1 MNYPSSLHP
10 GDKIAIVSPAGKTN
24 PEYVE
29 NARQLL
35 MHEKFEV
42 EIYPHA
48 FGEFHQFSG
57 TDQERAGDM
66 QLALDDPEVK
76 AILFSR
82 GGYGSLRTLMRLDWR
97 GFDRHPKWLIGFSD
111 ITVFHS
117 CLSLKGVASIHGVM
131 PAFFFENG
139 QRTDS
144 LDRLLDL
151 LRGNPLNYSIE
162 PNILNLPGT
171 CHGELVGGNLS
182 LLYSLRGTSL
192 DLLYDGKVLFIEDIS
207 EFDYHLDR
215 MMMNLKFGG
224 ALSRLAGIIVGYF
237 TDTKIP
243 ASPFGMDAYGI
254 IREAVEELNIP
265 VIFGFPAGHE
275 LPNYPLIMGGEITM
289 NVSDR
294 SVEIR
299 QILPPK

>member
-1 MNYPSSLHP
+1 
-10 GDKIAIVSPAGKTN
+10 
-24 PEYVE
+24 
-29 NARQLL
+29 
-35 MHEKFEV
+35 MH
-42 EIYPHA
+42 
-48 FGEFHQFSG
+48 
-57 TDQERAGDM
+57 
-66 QLALDDPEVK
+66 LN
-76 AILFSR
+76 
-82 GGYGSLRTLMRLDWR
+82 
-97 GFDRHPKWLIGFSD
+97 PKWLIGFSD

-139 QRTDS
+139 LRTDS

-151 LRGNPLNYSIE
+151 LRGNSLNYSIE

-243 ASPFGMDAYGI
+243 ASPFGKNAYGI

-265 VIFGFPAGHE
+265 VIFGFQAGHE

-294 SVEIR
+294 SVEIW
-299 QILPPK
+299 QILP

>member
-1 MNYPSSLHP
+1 MNYPSPLHP
-10 GDKIAIVSPAGKTN
+10 GDKIAIVSPAGKVN

-29 NARQLL
+29 SARQLL
-35 MHEKFEV
+35 LQEKFEV
-42 EIYPHA
+42 EIYPHTY
-48 FGEFHQFSG
+48 GEFHQFSG
-57 TDQERAGDM
+57 TDQERAGDL
-66 QLALDDPEVK
+66 QQALDDPTVK

-82 GGYGSLRTLMRLDWR
+82 GGYGSLRTLMHLDWQ
-97 GFDRHPKWLIGFSD
+97 GFDLNPKWLIGFSD

-139 QRTDS
+139 LRTDS

-151 LRGNPLNYSIE
+151 LRGNSLNYSIE

-171 CHGELVGGNLS
+171 CHGELAGGNLS

-243 ASPFGMDAYGI
+243 ASPFGKDAYGI
-254 IREAVEELNIP
+254 IREAVKELNIP
-265 VIFGFPAGHE
+265 VIFGFQAGHE

-294 SVEIR
+294 SVEIW
-299 QILPPK
+299 QILP

>member
-1 MNYPSSLHP
+1 MNYPSPLHP
-10 GDKIAIVSPAGKTN
+10 GDKIAIVSPAGKVN

-29 NARQLL
+29 SARQLFL
-35 MHEKFEV
+35 QEKFEV
-42 EIYPHA
+42 EIYPHTY
-48 FGEFHQFSG
+48 GEFHQFSG
-57 TDQERAGDM
+57 TDQERAGDL
-66 QLALDDPEVK
+66 QQALDDPTVK

-82 GGYGSLRTLMRLDWR
+82 GGYGSLRTLMHLDWQ
-97 GFDRHPKWLIGFSD
+97 GFDLNPKWLIGFSD

-139 QRTDS
+139 LRTDS

-151 LRGNPLNYSIE
+151 LRGNSLNYSIE

-243 ASPFGMDAYGI
+243 ASPFGKDAYGI
-254 IREAVEELNIP
+254 IREAVKELNIP
-265 VIFGFPAGHE
+265 VIFGFQAGHE

-294 SVEIR
+294 SVEIW
-299 QILPPK
+299 QILP